1 MRFGFFR
8 SGWMFFLGLAS
19 FVPQSMHALPFD
31 PPGATGALTRV
42 DPSSLPA
49 FQIDDSDS
57 GDPNAGSKEGLKEA
71 LEKQLEACD
80 RLPGEW
86 DFAGKRVSKNRWCRK
101 TGEWFLSRMKSG
113 SSLAQILSE
122 ARSGLEWYRSTGK
135 PDTHEVQFTGYF
147 FPVHHARRER
157 DSVFRYPIYRV
168 PSDLQTPYYTRGQ
181 IESGILGRRGLEIGY
196 LDNPVD
202 PYILQVQG
210 SGALLLSDSGGI
222 ESRVMVN
229 YAGENGRPYRS
240 LGKLM
245 RESGIPEEYINLQ
258 GIKRY
263 FTEVRPGDWRSFSDQ
278 NESYVFFKEARQ
290 GPFGYSGCI
299 LTPKHSIAVDKRV
312 FPMGAIGLIRT
323 ERPDRVEGDQAL
335 SWKSFSQFVVAQDT
349 GGAIQS
355 PGRVDVFWGEGPY
368 AEVAAGRTDRT
379 GELYFLLVP
388 EK

>member
-1 MRFGFFR
+1 MRFGILGW
-8 SGWMFFLGLAS
+8 GWMVTAGLAVL
-19 FVPQSMHALPFD
+19 VPQSIRALPFD
-31 PPGATGALTRV
+31 PPGASEALTRV
-42 DPSSLPA
+42 DSSNLPA

-57 GDPNAGSKEGLKEA
+57 GDANAGSREGLKSA
-71 LEKQLEACD
+71 LERQLEACD
-80 RLPGEW
+80 SLPGEW
-86 DFAGKRVSKNRWCRK
+86 DFAGKRVSKNRWCRR
-101 TGEWFLSRMKSG
+101 TAEWFLSRLKSG
-113 SSLAQILSE
+113 LSLSQVLSD
-122 ARSGLEWYRSTGK
+122 ARMGLEWYRSTGK

-168 PSDLQTPYYTRGQ
+168 PSDLHTPYFTRAQ
-181 IESGILGRRGLEIGY
+181 IESGILGGRGLEIGY

-210 SGALLLSDSGGI
+210 SGALLLSGAGGT
-222 ESRVMVN
+222 ESRVLVN
-229 YAGENGRPYRS
+229 YAGENNRPYRS

-263 FTEVRPGDWRSFSDQ
+263 FTEVSPGDWRRYSDQ
-278 NESYVFFKEARQ
+278 NESYVFFKEANL

-299 LTPKHSIAVDKRV
+299 LTPKHSIAVDRRV